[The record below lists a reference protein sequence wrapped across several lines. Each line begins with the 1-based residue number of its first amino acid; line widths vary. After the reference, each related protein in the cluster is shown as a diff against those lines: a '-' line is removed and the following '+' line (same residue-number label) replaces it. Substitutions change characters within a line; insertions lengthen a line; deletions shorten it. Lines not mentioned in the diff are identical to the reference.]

1 MIPINNEIKLA
12 EKITEVLSNK
22 EKLKNI
28 SKNSKES
35 MQKFTTEQNEKI
47 WKEFILKNKRE
58 K

>member
-1 MIPINNEIKLA
+1 MIPINDEIKLA
-12 EKITEVLSNK
+12 DKITEVLSNK